1 MLGSIAWT
9 ETECKKGKKMVFDY
23 PPKMMKY
30 IGSSEDCIEYVDRG
44 PEDLSHMLP
53 RGSALKRCQRAL
65 EE

>member
-1 MLGSIAWT
+1 MQ
-9 ETECKKGKKMVFDY
+9 EGKKMVFDY

-30 IGSSEDCIEYVDRG
+30 IGSSEDCIEYVDWG

>member
-9 ETECKKGKKMVFDY
+9 ETEHKMEKNVVFDY

-30 IGSSEDCIEYVDRG
+30 IGSSGDCKEYVDRG